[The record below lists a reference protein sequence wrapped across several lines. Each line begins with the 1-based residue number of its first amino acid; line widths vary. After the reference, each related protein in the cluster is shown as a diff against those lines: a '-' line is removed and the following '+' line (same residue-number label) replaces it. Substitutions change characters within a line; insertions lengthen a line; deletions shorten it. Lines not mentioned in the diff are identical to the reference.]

1 MATRRTSGGGATSTT
16 SGRCIALALSALGC
30 AAVIAACGGS
40 SSKSTTSAGYTQG
53 VKFASCM
60 RSHGVPN
67 FPDPVAGGGFQFPV
81 SSGFNPFA
89 PAAAAA
95 QHDCRS
101 LLPAGGKGPGEASAQ
116 GKARS
121 LALAQC
127 MREHGVTG
135 FPDPVSSPPS
145 NPDRLQHHVRPAGGG
160 HRGPEHD
167 QPADADVQARGDRVR
182 IPGLWL
188 AALGLDPAAVDH
200 QRLPVDRCRAR
211 RGEEHDRVGDL
222 VGLEHPPERR
232 RALQGRLDLLRR
244 SPGRLDDPRD

>member
-1 MATRRTSGGGATSTT
+1 MT
-16 SGRCIALALSALGC
+16 
-30 AAVIAACGGS
+30 
-40 SSKSTTSAGYTQG
+40 SSKSTTNAGYTQG

-67 FPDPVAGGGFQFPV
+67 FPDPVAGGGFQFPI

-116 GKARS
+116 QKAQV

-135 FPDPVSSPPS
+135 FPDPISSPPT
-145 NPDRLQHHVRPAGGG
+145 NPAGYSIMFG
-160 HRGPEHD
+160 
-167 QPADADVQARGDRVR
+167 QPGAFIAVPSTINPQTPTFRHAATACRF
-182 IPGLWL
+182 PGF
-188 AALGLDPAAVDH
+188 GS
-200 QRLPVDRCRAR
+200 R
-211 RGEEHDRVGDL
+211 R
-222 VGLEHPPERR
+222 
-232 RALQGRLDLLRR
+232 
-244 SPGRLDDPRD
+244 